1 MTRGDPIPPPALFHH
16 SMTLY
21 SLYTQG
27 ANYQFQFLS
36 SVLIF
41 LIVNMVSAIDLDK
54 TEQVYS
60 QRMLLFNKLSNICGF
75 HLQCIS
81 PPLLSRF
88 VTRWQRTPLT
98 VILNWLKE
106 NHLDK
111 PSIIIVCNC
120 LNGKQFR
127 LT

>member
-1 MTRGDPIPPPALFHH
+1 MTRGDPIPPTRPFPSLHDFIQSYANL
-16 SMTLY
+16 
-21 SLYTQG
+21 LYTQG

-41 LIVNMVSAIDLDK
+41 LIVNMVSAIDLDY

-88 VTRWQRTPLT
+88 VTRW
-98 VILNWLKE
+98 
-106 NHLDK
+106 
-111 PSIIIVCNC
+111 
-120 LNGKQFR
+120 
-127 LT
+127 